1 MNYHILV
8 ESYLRGQRLLPVTE
22 VTWTAAAGVKGH
34 LVKTADLP
42 EVMPV
47 STLML
52 FVQTLTLP
60 VILKTKCS
68 PLTSI
73 PIAAVSS

>member
-1 MNYHILV
+1 MSCHILTG
-8 ESYLRGQRLLPVTE
+8 SYLRGQRLLPATE
-22 VTWTAAAGVKGH
+22 VKWTAAAGVKGH

-47 STLML
+47 STLLL

-68 PLTSI
+68 PLSFL
-73 PIAAVSS
+73 PIAAVIS

>member
-1 MNYHILV
+1 MSYHTLTGN
-8 ESYLRGQRLLPVTE
+8 YLRGQQPLPVRE
-22 VTWTAAAGVKGH
+22 VTRTAAGVKGH

-42 EVMPV
+42 EAMPV

-68 PLTSI
+68 PLTFL